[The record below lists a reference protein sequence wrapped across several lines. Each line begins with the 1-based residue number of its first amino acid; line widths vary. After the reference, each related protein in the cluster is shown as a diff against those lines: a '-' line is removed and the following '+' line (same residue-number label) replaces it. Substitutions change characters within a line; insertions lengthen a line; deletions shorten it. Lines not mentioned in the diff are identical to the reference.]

1 MTKGIVDIVTSQAP
15 TLGVPSLRTS
25 FRKKS
30 REEILNEAHVAIN
43 ALEQR
48 AGRANRLISIAE
60 RIRAYIRLQPDWRYE
75 SMKRDHKEDLLM
87 LDRYVDK
94 CLFGDR
100 SVDSA
105 FAKQFDKAVVKYVEG
120 MDTSI
125 AEVKV
130 YITTLEKRL
139 DAEFKA
145 ELTSF
150 AKKPIIHSQ
159 DTIHVGVPF
168 LRATYSSMSN
178 DEIKDTV
185 HGALKAVERLLGIAK
200 TLALRS
206 LPHFGL
212 GDGPESVAGVIR
224 DMLDNAGDLVLL
236 RGYVD
241 NKLSR
246 TKTVMGIKMSNKR
259 VVSSFMAAKFDRATA
274 RLAARVQGHISA
286 LERFDSPARPHNVG
300 GGGQTRDVA
309 SLIRQAKVDIETYRS
324 LFHRAEAMR
333 EVLAKQGDPRAVSV
347 LDGIDHFVATGH
359 AGAWDTLAGGIEGDI
374 SRRDGV
380 RVNALGRDF
389 VAKVLETGHDLIKGD
404 ISTYRQLNT
413 NLEMILGLG
422 TAEAV
427 ARFPV
432 VDSNTGQRNWAM
444 RNGANQG

>member
-1 MTKGIVDIVTSQAP
+1 MTRGIVDIVTSQAP

-125 AEVKV
+125 AEVKM
-130 YITTLEKRL
+130 YINALEKRL
-139 DAEFKA
+139 DAEFEA

-168 LRATYSSMSN
+168 LRAAYSSMSN

-185 HGALKAVERLLGIAK
+185 RGALKAVELLLGIAK

-241 NKLSR
+241 KLSR
-246 TKTVMGIKMSNKR
+246 NKTVVGIKVPQKR
-259 VVSSFMAAKFDRATA
+259 IMSSFMAAKFDRATA
-274 RLAARVQGHISA
+274 RLAARVQDHIST
-286 LERFDSPARPHNVG
+286 LERFDSPTRPHNVG
-300 GGGQTRDVA
+300 GGQTQDLA

-333 EVLAKQGDPRAVSV
+333 EVLAKEGDPRAVSV

-380 RVNALGRDF
+380 RVNCLGRDF
-389 VAKVLETGHDLIKGD
+389 VVKVLETGHDLIKGD
-404 ISTYRQLNT
+404 VSTYRQLNT
-413 NLEMILGLG
+413 NLEMILGLS

-444 RNGANQG
+444 RNGARQG